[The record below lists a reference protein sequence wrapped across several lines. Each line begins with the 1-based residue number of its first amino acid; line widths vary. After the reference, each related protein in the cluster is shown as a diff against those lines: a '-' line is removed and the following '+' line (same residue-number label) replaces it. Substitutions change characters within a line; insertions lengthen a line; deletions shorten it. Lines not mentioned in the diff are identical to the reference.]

1 MVISRFQ
8 TPKVAN
14 PNKVKALMD
23 MHDDE
28 DDETP
33 PVIQASVTQ
42 KAVQPG
48 ALTPQQQHE
57 QAKATAKENSKQL
70 QKDSVH
76 AEAEKNRRAGYGG
89 LIGQQEDA
97 AAAAQ
102 QELAA
107 GKAKAQLDAQ
117 SRSNLGGMG
126 LSGASAAINSDVG
139 KQQDRNAVLTMDALR
154 KSQNDERFTKVQ
166 QMAAL
171 DDVEEQTHTDLDHDG
186 DINGVPVGQVD
197 SAETE
202 AAQQD
207 FLAHLTNSVDL
218 QYGDE
223 NTEPGT
229 IEEPFVLDQA
239 GVDKANGMGLEL
251 EETRRET
258 KANTND
264 VYVIYTDKNGTVYA
278 VKQDRKTTRNIGG
291 G

>member
-23 MHDDE
+23 MHDDD

-33 PVIQASVTQ
+33 PVIEASVTQ

-97 AAAAQ
+97 ATAAK

-154 KSQNDERFTKVQ
+154 KSQNDEVFGKQQ

-171 DDVEEQTHTDLDHDG
+171 DDLEEQTGTDYNGDG
-186 DINGVPVGQVD
+186 LIDGKPV
-197 SAETE
+197 AEFNADDDTDE
-202 AAQQD
+202 KDAKD
-207 FLAHLTNSVDL
+207 TKLREKWFKTHPDL
-218 QYGDE
+218 
-223 NTEPGT
+223 NTYDPNFFTDGKPGSK
-229 IEEPFVLDQA
+229 EEPFLV
-239 GVDKANGMGLEL
+239 
-251 EETRRET
+251 T
-258 KANTND
+258 
-264 VYVIYTDKNGTVYA
+264 
-278 VKQDRKTTRNIGG
+278 RKTANEMEHNGVTFTDAGPAPEGSGYDGSHWFVDQDGHYIIIQD
-291 G
+291 